1 MFRLK
6 FLIGLLFIISINSY
20 TQNKLQ
26 SADYDSILKFRKLS
40 NSNTLSLDKKFEN
53 AKKAVLYSEKLQV
66 DSVLIKSNSNY
77 SLLCIYTGDF
87 GEFRKVNLKSL
98 GLAQKI
104 GDSLSMAIANHN
116 LGWYHHRNRIQ
127 NDSAYYYYSNAYKIS
142 EHLAVTTRQIEILIN
157 LSEIQYFEKDYIGSE
172 ESAIK
177 AIKLVK
183 ALPKT
188 DFNLESLWLLYN
200 RIGGGA
206 TTLKM
211 YDKALEYHEKAYTI
225 AKELKEGLLLQ
236 LSSQN
241 NMAYVY
247 KEQGHLKKALTTYE
261 GILNQKELFD
271 LNPNFYALLLDNV
284 AFARFLNG
292 SHDFKE
298 LEDMFERAYHISDSL
313 NDPLNMLYVTID
325 LSKFY
330 KGRDK
335 HDQALKYAEEAY
347 QMAKEISSI
356 DILLE
361 SMVILSELKPGDE
374 GKTFLKDH
382 IRLSDSLLAHERGM
396 LNKFARIEFETDQI
410 ELENERIATEKMWW
424 TISSIVL
431 LVTSLLVYIIITQR
445 NRNNKL
451 KFKQAQQEVNEEIY
465 NLMLSQQDKVDG
477 ARAEEKKRISQELHD
492 GILGR
497 LFGTRLSLDSY
508 NLNEGHEAVQI
519 RSKYISEL
527 KTIES
532 DIRKI
537 SHDLNTDFMDGSGFM
552 DILAELIENQ
562 TEAYQLEYEFDY
574 TDDIN
579 WELVSNKTKINIYR
593 MVQEALQNIYKHA
606 KAKTLKISFQLKND
620 VICLAIIDDG
630 IGFDSNRSKKGI
642 GLKNIKSRVKELNGS
657 VVFLSEND
665 QGTTVTVK
673 IPYTT

>member
-1 MFRLK
+1 ME
-6 FLIGLLFIISINSY
+6 SS
-20 TQNKLQ
+20 
-26 SADYDSILKFRKLS
+26 SYDSILKFRKLS
-40 NSNTLSLDKKFEN
+40 NSNKLALDAKFEN
-53 AKKAVLYSEKLQV
+53 AKKAVFYSEKLKV
-66 DSVLIKSNSNY
+66 DSVRIRSNSNY

-87 GEFRKVNLKSL
+87 DEFRKVNFKSL
-98 GLAQKI
+98 RLANKI
-104 GDSLSMAIANHN
+104 GDSLNMAIANHN
-116 LGWYHHRNRIQ
+116 LGWYHHRNRVQ

-142 EHLAVTTRQIEILIN
+142 EQLAITTRQIEILIN

-177 AIKLVK
+177 AIKLVET
-183 ALPKT
+183 LPKD

-211 YDKALEYHEKAYTI
+211 YDKALEYHQRAYAM
-225 AKELKEGLLLQ
+225 AKKMKEGLLLQ
-236 LSSQN
+236 LSSEN

-247 KEQGHLKKALTTYE
+247 KETGDFKKALTAYE
-261 GILNQKELFD
+261 DILNQKELFD
-271 LNPNFYALLLDNV
+271 LNPNFYALVMNNV

-292 SHDFKE
+292 SKDFKH
-298 LEDMFERAYHISDSL
+298 LEDMFERAYQISDSL
-313 NDPLNMLYVTID
+313 NDPLNILYVTID

-330 KGRDK
+330 KGRDMP
-335 HDQALKYAEEAY
+335 DQALKYAEESY
-347 QMAKEISSI
+347 QLAKEISSI

-374 GKTFLKDH
+374 GKSYLKDH
-382 IRLSDSLLAHERGM
+382 IRLSDSLLAHERGIR
-396 LNKFARIEFETDQI
+396 NKFARIEFETDQI
-410 ELENERIATEKMWW
+410 ELENERIAAEKMWW

-431 LVTSLLVYIIITQR
+431 LVTSLLVYIIFTQR
-445 NRNNKL
+445 NKNKEL
-451 KFKQAQQEVNEEIY
+451 KFKQAQQETNEEIY
-465 NLMLSQQDKVDG
+465 NLMLSQQDKVDN
-477 ARAEEKKRISQELHD
+477 ARAEEKKHISQELHD

-508 NLNEGHEAVQI
+508 NLNEGNEAVQI
-519 RSKYISEL
+519 RSKYITEL

-537 SHDLNTDFMDGSGFM
+537 SHDLNTDFVAGSGFM
-552 DILAELIENQ
+552 DILAELIEKQ
-562 TEAYQLEYEFDY
+562 TEAYQLEYDFDY

-606 KAKTLKISFQLKND
+606 KAKVLKISFQLKND
-620 VICLAIIDDG
+620 VICLSIIDDG
-630 IGFDSNRSKKGI
+630 VGFDSNKSKKGI

-657 VVFLSEND
+657 VAFHSENNH
-665 QGTTVTVK
+665 GTAVTVK